1 MLLTLPESL
10 FLLALDDTCGSLRD
24 DSHHALIYLRY
35 ALAGAVI
42 GELVLRGYLSVE
54 QEQLVVLNPPP
65 TGVTLLDDAL
75 RQIERVRDPRSLC
88 YWVER
93 LRHTLPN
100 VQRSLGAFFA
110 DEPAWEGW
118 LRAWIAEMLP
128 ADEWRS

>member
-1 MLLTLPESL
+1 MLLTLPGSL

-24 DSHHALIYLRY
+24 DSHHALICLRY